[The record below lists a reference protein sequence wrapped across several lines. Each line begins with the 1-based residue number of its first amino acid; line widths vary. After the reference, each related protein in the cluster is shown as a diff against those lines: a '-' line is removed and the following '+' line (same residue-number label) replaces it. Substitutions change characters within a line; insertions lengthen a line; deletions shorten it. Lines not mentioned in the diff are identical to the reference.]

1 MDPYAEGAHAPYLP
15 EAWDLS
21 SESGLAALDG
31 EIFRQ
36 AQAIGFTNDFHAIA
50 IAALATIPLIALL
63 RTAGPP
69 NRRRRARA

>member
-1 MDPYAEGAHAPYLP
+1 MTGDPQILGQVK
-15 EAWDLS
+15 
-21 SESGLAALDG
+21 ESH
-31 EIFRQ
+31 RQ